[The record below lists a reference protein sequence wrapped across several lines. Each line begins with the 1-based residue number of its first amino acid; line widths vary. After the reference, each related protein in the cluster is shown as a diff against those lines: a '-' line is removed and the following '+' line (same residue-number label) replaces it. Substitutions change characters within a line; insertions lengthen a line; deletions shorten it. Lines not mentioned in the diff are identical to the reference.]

1 MIDSTIFGVLTIGC
15 VFMASSWGVIYYRG
29 YKNEDIDWYKDQKSL
44 IALGLMFDALG
55 LAITCAIRV
64 YQIFIQKL
72 DLVAWYAEL
81 SLSLVAIGVSILI
94 YAASLNG
101 NRWKWN
107 LYCVSILSWIL
118 FIVVFQHN
126 MV

>member
-29 YKNEDIDWYKDQKSL
+29 YKNKDIDWYKDQKSL

-64 YQIFIQKL
+64 YQIFIQRQ
-72 DLVAWYAEL
+72 DLVVWYAEL

-118 FIVVFQHN
+118 FIIVY
-126 MV
+126 

>member
-44 IALGLMFDALG
+44 VALGLMFDALG

-72 DLVAWYAEL
+72 DLVAWYAEV

-101 NRWKWN
+101 NRWKWD

-118 FIVVFQHN
+118 FIIVFQYN